1 MAKPG
6 VFDGFYLIFGFLALN
21 DHGWW
26 RWDALPR
33 GRVIGNRGQQGDW
46 LDRVNPDI
54 GRPQDPDGGR
64 YDPPAPNPPRNPLR
78 VRAGK
83 WEGSG
88 VTDDAHLSP
97 QPPSA
102 RFAISGCSLSNKAVE
117 EGELGGDYLVVTC
130 KLAHPASCVTSSHA
144 LIDTGATGF
153 VLWVRTSPVVTIF
166 SYPLLTSLGGNP
178 AN

>member
-64 YDPPAPNPPRNPLR
+64 YDPPQHQTLPEIPSESEPGN
-78 VRAGK
+78 GK
-83 WEGSG
+83 
-88 VTDDAHLSP
+88 A
-97 QPPSA
+97 QA
-102 RFAISGCSLSNKAVE
+102 
-117 EGELGGDYLVVTC
+117 
-130 KLAHPASCVTSSHA
+130 
-144 LIDTGATGF
+144 
-153 VLWVRTSPVVTIF
+153 
-166 SYPLLTSLGGNP
+166 
-178 AN
+178 